1 MTALGLIKNKL
12 KQRNYSP
19 STQKTYISFLNMYA
33 KFCRINNL
41 DPKKD
46 VNSFILD
53 LIDKGYAISSQ
64 NQAINSVKF
73 YWEYILGYEREFIEI
88 DRPMKERKLPEI
100 LSLEE
105 VNLLLGVTKNLKHR
119 MILSTIYACGL
130 RVGELINIKIEYIDG
145 SRKTL
150 HLKQGKGKKDRIV
163 PLPDCLIEEL
173 RGYYKMFKPKE
184 YLFEGRKGKNSTDPV
199 KYSATSIR
207 QFFKRSLRAAKIRKK
222 VTLHTL
228 RHSYATHLY
237 EKGINLRSIQV
248 LLGHESS
255 RTTEIYTHVSNMHI
269 NNTPSPLEFLK
280 NYNNLET

>member
-1 MTALGLIKNKL
+1 
-12 KQRNYSP
+12 
-19 STQKTYISFLNMYA
+19 MYA

-46 VNSFILD
+46 VNAFILD

-73 YWEYILGYEREFIEI
+73 YWENILGYEREFIEI

-105 VNLLLGVTKNLKHR
+105 VNLLLEVTKNLKHR

-150 HLKQGKGKKDRIV
+150 HIKQGKGKKDRIV
-163 PLPDCLIEEL
+163 PLPDCLIDEL
-173 RGYYKMFKPKE
+173 RGYYKMFKPKV
-184 YLFEGRKGKNSTDPV
+184 YLFEGRKGKNSIDST
-199 KYSATSIR
+199 KYSPSSIR

-222 VTLHTL
+222 ATLHTL

-255 RTTEIYTHVSNMHI
+255 KTTEIYTHVSNTHI

-280 NYNNLET
+280 NYNNLEP